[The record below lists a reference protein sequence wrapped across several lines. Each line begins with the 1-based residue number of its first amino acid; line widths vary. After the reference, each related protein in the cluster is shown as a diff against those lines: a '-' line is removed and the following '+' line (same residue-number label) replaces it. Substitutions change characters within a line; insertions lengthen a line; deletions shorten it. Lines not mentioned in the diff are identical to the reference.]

1 MLQKEHQRQTGRRW
15 ISSWSYILERS
26 DVDVT
31 RAFRLFEVLQTKPST
46 ELNDLRCK
54 FYRKPNEPNNF
65 CDSEIGSEMRSGD
78 AWIGGTKYAKTI
90 RNQTPATA
98 LTHTHT
104 STSQGENE
112 RIGLRPPGYAKW
124 GPPAAEAPLHVNTA
138 IFAVRVCR
146 SGGRRLG
153 KFTLE
158 LYHNSNSEYWRYY
171 NNYFVQVFTA
181 KF

>member
-1 MLQKEHQRQTGRRW
+1 
-15 ISSWSYILERS
+15 
-26 DVDVT
+26 
-31 RAFRLFEVLQTKPST
+31 
-46 ELNDLRCK
+46 
-54 FYRKPNEPNNF
+54 
-65 CDSEIGSEMRSGD
+65 MRSGD

-138 IFAVRVCR
+138 IFAGRVCR
-146 SGGRRLG
+146 SGDRRLG

-158 LYHNSNSEYWRYY
+158 LYHNSNSEYWRSY
-171 NNYFVQVFTA
+171 NNYFVLSFYSQVLAWYGLVDRFIRSLGYFTNNTTSDS
-181 KF
+181 KIYMNVLMCVGMLSTDLRTGFQDCYRNVPRCWDVSKISFPFLFLL

>member
-1 MLQKEHQRQTGRRW
+1 MW
-15 ISSWSYILERS
+15 
-26 DVDVT
+26 
-31 RAFRLFEVLQTKPST
+31 
-46 ELNDLRCK
+46 
-54 FYRKPNEPNNF
+54 
-65 CDSEIGSEMRSGD
+65 SGD

-112 RIGLRPPGYAKW
+112 RIGWRPPGYAKW

-138 IFAVRVCR
+138 ITASRVRR
-146 SGGRRLG
+146 SGGRRLE

-158 LYHNSNSEYWRYY
+158 LYLNSNSQYWRLL
-171 NNYFVQVFTA
+171 QQILCS
-181 KF
+181 KFLQPSLNVE